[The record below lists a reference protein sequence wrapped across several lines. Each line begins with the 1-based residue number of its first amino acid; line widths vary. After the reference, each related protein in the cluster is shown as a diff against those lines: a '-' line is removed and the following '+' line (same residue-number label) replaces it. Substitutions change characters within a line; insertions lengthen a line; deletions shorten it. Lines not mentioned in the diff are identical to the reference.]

1 MKKTREALWFPALQ
15 YFILLTAL
23 GIEINVGGT
32 KKATPEVQVY
42 FTTTPP
48 KAGENFLRPL
58 QQKRL
63 HPRANIS
70 VGFRNFSR
78 ISLKPPTSIP
88 LLRVCAGLM
97 VVYMAWGYY
106 LISFCCFLIAI
117 FTGFYF
123 ISALFFF

>member
-23 GIEINVGGT
+23 GIEINVGGA

-70 VGFRNFSR
+70 VVFRNFFKNFSEASN
-78 ISLKPPTSIP
+78 INSPPP
-88 LLRVCAGLM
+88 CPHWVDGCLYGLGLLLDLFLLF
-97 VVYMAWGYY
+97 YY
-106 LISFCCFLIAI
+106 CY
-117 FTGFYF
+117 FY
-123 ISALFFF
+123 